1 MSLTVDETTREYRD
15 FVCDCCN
22 TAAQRTWA
30 SVNYGETPVAV
41 YYTSCYH
48 HNGVHEVWIDAILG
62 TWGSDDFTDHV
73 TFGCRVGPVE
83 GSAYPAATLV
93 DGGAVTPD
101 GPIFGLKLSREAGLQ
116 HPRLGDLWN
125 LVDHV
130 LEHDPVVN
138 PHLYGRAEPTS

>member
-1 MSLTVDETTREYRD
+1 MTLTVDETTREYRG

-30 SVNYGETPVAV
+30 VVNEGETTVAV
-41 YYTSCYH
+41 YYASCYH

-73 TFGCRVGPVE
+73 TFGQ
-83 GSAYPAATLV
+83 
-93 DGGAVTPD
+93 
-101 GPIFGLKLSREAGLQ
+101 KLSREAGLQ
-116 HPRLGDLWN
+116 HPRLGDFWD

-138 PHLYGRAEPTS
+138 PHLYGHTS